1 MDVGTEVCMDVGTQ
15 EGVDVG
21 MDVGMQDPPVILE
34 L

>member
-1 MDVGTEVCMDVGTQ
+1 MGTEVCMDVGTQ